1 MGLFDGL
8 KGLVFEEDPKAAAT
22 PTAAAPQVAVPA
34 QAGAAPIIAAP
45 ATVGLNTAM
54 IEAIRKATL
63 SRNTAF
69 TQLAQAAEA
78 LADLIPDQTMRLKA
92 AYRTNGAGRTAKQI
106 AEAIDVHLQD
116 VSGEE
121 LRFNSMIETKLRTEV
136 GSLNQ
141 LAADAE
147 AAVNSDHAR
156 IEQLTA
162 QIATLQQDIVQK
174 TATANQAKIDAA
186 TRAAEIEQSRNEFK
200 AAANTVRTELEVM
213 KNAITTTLV

>member
-22 PTAAAPQVAVPA
+22 PTDAQPQVAA
-34 QAGAAPIIAAP
+34 QLAGAAPIIAAP

-106 AEAIDVHLQD
+106 TEAIDVHLQD

-174 TATANQAKIDAA
+174 TAMANQAKIDAA

>member
-22 PTAAAPQVAVPA
+22 PTAAQPQVAA
-34 QAGAAPIIAAP
+34 QLAGAAPIIAAP

-106 AEAIDVHLQD
+106 TEAIDVHLQD

-174 TATANQAKIDAA
+174 TAMANQAKIDAA